1 MKKKEI
7 VIIGV
12 VALVLIFSFIFL
24 VFWQRKPQP
33 PILDEKKVISLP
45 FLKKTD
51 LPFEVIEEFD
61 SKVLSLKN
69 PDLLLEFLN
78 ENFTLDLGERK
89 IALEPEVLFH
99 LKKGTV
105 EDFAVFSL
113 YVLDFHKYESGI
125 LRYQAKNEE
134 KLHTL
139 VVFRDKD
146 QPKYIYFEEGKAK
159 IGLAGNSFDDLMK
172 IEEKRIGKKILRYGA
187 ILKGNLDMT
196 PKNWVERHK
205 IL

>member
-1 MKKKEI
+1 MKKRELALI
-7 VIIGV
+7 GAII
-12 VALVLIFSFIFL
+12 LVLVLSTLFL
-24 VFWQRKPQP
+24 ALWQRKPKTPTLSENEVTISQLP
-33 PILDEKKVISLP
+33 KKI
-45 FLKKTD
+45 D
-51 LPFEVIEEFD
+51 LPLEVIEEFNA
-61 SKVLSLKN
+61 KVLTLRT
-69 PDLLLEFLN
+69 PDLLLDFLN
-78 ENFTLDLGERK
+78 KNFTLEEGERK
-89 IALEPEVLFH
+89 IAMEPEVFFH
-99 LKKGTV
+99 LKKGKA
-105 EDFAVFSL
+105 EDFAVFAL
-113 YVLDFHKYESGI
+113 YVLDFNRYESGI
-125 LRYQAKNEE
+125 LRYQAKDE
-134 KLHTL
+134 KGLRTL